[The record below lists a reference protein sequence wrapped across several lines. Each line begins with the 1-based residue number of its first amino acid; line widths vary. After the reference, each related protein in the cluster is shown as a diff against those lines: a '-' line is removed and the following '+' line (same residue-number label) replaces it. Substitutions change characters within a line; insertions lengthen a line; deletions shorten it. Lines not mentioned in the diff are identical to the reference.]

1 MMVPR
6 CECLNMHTDNPMRR
20 SAHWFHFSVILI
32 LLFPSCA
39 TLGNDQTAQG
49 RGDVTIIEDVPFYP
63 GEDYQCGPASLA
75 GVLNYWGVTVSPGDI
90 AREIFSP
97 SAGGTLN
104 FDMSLYVRSRGL
116 QALQYSGTIEDLKE
130 KITSSY
136 PLIVLVDY
144 GFSIYQVNHF
154 MVVVGFTDEGVVV
167 NTGREERR
175 LIPSRDFLKA
185 WKRTKYWTLLISPQP

>member
-1 MMVPR
+1 
-6 CECLNMHTDNPMRR
+6 MHTDNYMKR
-20 SAHWFHFSVILI
+20 SAHWVHFGVILI

-39 TLGNDQTAQG
+39 TQRNDQLTEG

-63 GEDYQCGPASLA
+63 RDDYQCGPASLA
-75 GVLNYWGVTVSPGDI
+75 GVLNYWGVSVSPADI
-90 AREIFSP
+90 ARQIFSP

-104 FDMSLYVRSRGL
+104 FDMSLYVQSRGL
-116 QALQYSGTIEDLKE
+116 QALQYSGTMEDLKE
-130 KITSSY
+130 KIRSSY

-154 MVVVGFTDEGVVV
+154 MVVVGFADEGVVV
-167 NTGREERR
+167 NSGRNEKQ
-175 LIPSRDFLKA
+175 LIPSHDFLKA